1 MDLSDAGQAISTAR
15 WDASLALDY
24 AWRDGRTVLARR
36 EHHGP
41 LRVQRDLYPEGH
53 GICHS
58 IIVHPP
64 GGIAGGD
71 TLAIRAGM
79 GRQAAALLTTPGA
92 TKWYG
97 TLGPEAR
104 QTLDFTLAAGAA
116 LEWLPQE
123 TIVFDGARAIAQTCV
138 RLEEESMYLGWEIVC
153 LGRQASGETFARGMF
168 KFNTDIWKGGVRL
181 WGERG
186 AICGGDALLDSP
198 VGLAGHAVCATLVAA
213 GKDIDNATLAA
224 CRAIAHGANA
234 QAGITRLPDVCIARW
249 IGDAGEEAR
258 HYFAK
263 LWEVLRPA
271 LRARAA
277 TMPRIWS
284 T

>member
-1 MDLSDAGQAISTAR
+1 MDLSDAGKAISTAR

-36 EHHGP
+36 EHQGP
-41 LRVQRDLYPEGH
+41 LRVQRDLYPEGQET
-53 GICHS
+53 CHT
-58 IIVHPP
+58 IILHPP

-79 GRQAAALLTTPGA
+79 GQQAAALLTTPGA

-104 QTLDFTLAAGAA
+104 QMLDFTLGAGAA

-123 TIVFDGARAIAQTCV
+123 TIVFDGARAVTHTCV
-138 RLEEESMYLGWEIVC
+138 RLEGESVYLGWEIVC
-153 LGRQASGETFARGMF
+153 LGRQASGERFERGMF
-168 KFNTDIWKGGVRL
+168 KFNTDIWKDDVRL

-186 AICGGDALLDSP
+186 AICGGDALLESP
-198 VGLAGHAVCATLVAA
+198 VGLAGHTVCATLVAA
-213 GKDIDNATLAA
+213 GKDIDNGTLAA
-224 CRAIAHGANA
+224 CRAIAHGAGA
-234 QAGITRLPDVCIARW
+234 QAGITRLPEVCIARW

-263 LWEVLRPA
+263 LWAVLRPA

-277 TMPRIWS
+277 VMPRIWS

>member
-1 MDLSDAGQAISTAR
+1 MDLTDAEKAVSTAR

-53 GICHS
+53 ETCHS

-79 GRQAAALLTTPGA
+79 GKQTAALLTTPGA

-104 QTLDFTLAAGAA
+104 QTLDFTLGAGAA

-123 TIVFDGARAIAQTCV
+123 TIVFDGAHASTRTSV
-138 RLEEESMYLGWEIVC
+138 RLEEGSVYLGWEIVC
-153 LGRQASGETFARGMF
+153 LGRQASGETFACGVF
-168 KFNTDIWKGGVRL
+168 KFDTDIWKGDVRL
-181 WGERG
+181 WSERA
-186 AICGGDALLDSP
+186 AISGGDALLDSP
-198 VGLAGHAVCATLVAA
+198 VGLAGHAVFGTLVAA
-213 GKDIDNATLAA
+213 GKDIGNATLAA
-224 CRAIAHGANA
+224 CRDIAHGAGA
-234 QAGITRLPDVCIARW
+234 HAGVTRLPDVCIARW
-249 IGDAGEEAR
+249 IGDSGEDAR

-263 LWEVLRPA
+263 LWEVLRPT

-277 TMPRIWS
+277 MTPRIWS